1 MSVVDAGAA
10 VPPVFRMRDLIRIY
24 KGRDVAVHALPGV
37 DFVVVS
43 AEFVIRPDTSGSGT
57 STCRKIIDG
66 PDLVSHGS
74 VAFRE
79 RNPDCMRV
87 RATRWPYLRRPSPCH
102 ARHVTQRFFGDASLP
117 GRGLE
122 TEPRLARTWMCHA
135 NRRHVSFRMIRVS
148 WRKRGNSPE
157 YRRRAGCAASGFGLS
172 RKVLVNGFGH
182 WLSAIDTSAR

>member
-1 MSVVDAGAA
+1 VDAGAA

-102 ARHVTQRFFGDASLP
+102 ARHVTRAISRAPF
-117 GRGLE
+117 
-122 TEPRLARTWMCHA
+122 HA
-135 NRRHVSFRMIRVS
+135 RHVT
-148 WRKRGNSPE
+148 
-157 YRRRAGCAASGFGLS
+157 RRCPAQIL
-172 RKVLVNGFGH
+172 
-182 WLSAIDTSAR
+182 W

>member
-1 MSVVDAGAA
+1 MDAGAA

-102 ARHVTQRFFGDASLP
+102 AQVSRSDSLVMPVSRVAALRQSLDLRAYGCVMQIVATSRFA
-117 GRGLE
+117 
-122 TEPRLARTWMCHA
+122 
-135 NRRHVSFRMIRVS
+135 
-148 WRKRGNSPE
+148 
-157 YRRRAGCAASGFGLS
+157 
-172 RKVLVNGFGH
+172 
-182 WLSAIDTSAR
+182 